1 MLINL
6 SNHPSTQ
13 WLNEQLV
20 EGRKYGNILDVEFPV
35 VDPKGNDESIKQLAQ
50 ECTDNVKNILFQSK
64 DTENAVHVMGEPTL
78 VYHIVTLL
86 KQQGITCL
94 ASTTSR
100 ESIEE
105 NGLKTSKFTFTQFR
119 EY

>member
-6 SNHPSTQ
+6 SNHPSSQ
-13 WLNEQLV
+13 WFSEQLV
-20 EGRKYGNILDVEFPV
+20 EGRKYGNILDVEFPI
-35 VDPKGNDESIKQLAQ
+35 VDPKGDGEYIKKLAH
-50 ECTDNVKNILFQSK
+50 ECAENVKNILSNYS
-64 DTENAVHVMGEPTL
+64 DERNAVHVMGEPTL